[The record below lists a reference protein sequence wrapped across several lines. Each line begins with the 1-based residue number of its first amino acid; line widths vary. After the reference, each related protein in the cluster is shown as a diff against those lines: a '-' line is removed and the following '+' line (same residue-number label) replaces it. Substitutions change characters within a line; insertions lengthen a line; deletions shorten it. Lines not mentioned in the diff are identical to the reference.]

1 MLNSSQTQVRIFST
15 AWRANI
21 WEILAMFVLQLS
33 LLSKSRSTINYL
45 ASPHR
50 SLWLIWCKSAAWAV
64 DPYNISGY
72 VKKEAVS
79 TSWAKLSCVPI
90 CSWKRQVTGCC
101 HEAVGCRAGRQL
113 SLPPLPVH
121 HKASCRTSA
130 LPPVWL
136 QSHVTGGRCPPGQGE
151 LCGWA
156 ALKTQI
162 FPLSPVSSG
171 WWQGDTQWKG
181 VGVVHASVCFQHVER
196 SRTPLPGMF
205 GTTDFLFIYFFF
217 SSLKKWKRHWNVLC
231 QLCLNCLYL
240 AFNAGER
247 FQISTDFWILQWIR
261 VHHFS
266 FWNYLKTIS
275 SMVLSHFESPKCFVD
290 GAESPAQNFPYRLIW
305 EREKHI
311 TLKTQ

>member
-64 DPYNISGY
+64 DPYNISGCL
-72 VKKEAVS
+72 KKEAVS

-136 QSHVTGGRCPPGQGE
+136 QSHVTGGRCPPGTRRAVWLG
-151 LCGWA
+151 CI
-156 ALKTQI
+156 KNTN
-162 FPLSPVSSG
+162 FPIVSSLIRLMTG
-171 WWQGDTQWKG
+171 WHTVEGGWCG
-181 VGVVHASVCFQHVER
+181 ACFCMLSACRKKQNPSAWDVWHHR
-196 SRTPLPGMF
+196 F
-205 GTTDFLFIYFFF
+205 FIYLFFF

-247 FQISTDFWILQWIR
+247 FQISTDFWISQWIR

-266 FWNYLKTIS
+266 FWNYLKTIP

-305 EREKHI
+305 ERERHI